1 MGRHLL
7 ALTLTG
13 ALAFWSFGCEA
24 DRPADE
30 PASPPTQER
39 EPASPPD
46 EDEPGSPPD
55 DNDDEPGSP

>member
-1 MGRHLL
+1 MGRNLL
-7 ALTLTG
+7 ALILTG

-46 EDEPGSPPD
+46 EHQEPGSPEPEHDEPGSP
-55 DNDDEPGSP
+55 